1 MNLSP
6 NAPHGGETRDV
17 ALPAAVVERL
27 EARLPRTE
35 FETVDEYAAF
45 VLREVLARVED
56 DGGTDYDEVDERE
69 VESRLESLG
78 YLE

>member
-1 MNLSP
+1 M
-6 NAPHGGETRDV
+6 ERRDV
-17 ALPAAVVERL
+17 ALPAPLVDRL

-35 FETVDEYAAF
+35 FETVDEYAEF
-45 VLREVLARVED
+45 VLREVLARVEGEGD
-56 DGGTDYDEVDERE
+56 TDYDEVDQRE

>member
-35 FETVDEYAAF
+35 FETVDEYTAF